1 LTNYH
6 FLIRSNPS
14 SRIGWLRKFERIYN
28 PTLAV
33 ETLANLNLDFPHAK
47 LIMGGGDAHDGSSD
61 EVKKVAIE
69 KKLLAHLDI
78 QGFIEHAMKF
88 QWFDSFDV
96 FINTTNVESFGI
108 AVLEAAASGSCIV
121 STNVGEL
128 PYIWEDGK
136 EVLLV
141 VPDDPKAMSAAIRRI
156 LTEPGLAEWLS
167 INARKKA
174 EQYDWSVILPQWE
187 KLFKKVIV
195 DGQ

>member
-1 LTNYH
+1 
-6 FLIRSNPS
+6 
-14 SRIGWLRKFERIYN
+14 
-28 PTLAV
+28 
-33 ETLANLNLDFPHAK
+33 
-47 LIMGGGDAHDGSSD
+47 
-61 EVKKVAIE
+61 
-69 KKLLAHLDI
+69 
-78 QGFIEHAMKF
+78 
-88 QWFDSFDV
+88 
-96 FINTTNVESFGI
+96 
-108 AVLEAAASGSCIV
+108 LEAAASGSCIV